1 MKILAVGINHKTS
14 PIEIREKFHL
24 SLLERELLISELK
37 NDPSV
42 AAAIILST
50 CNRCEIYATAVEDHP
65 SVEIIKKLFRIKHQP
80 QTQDLQK
87 IFYVHE
93 GPKAAEHFLKVACG
107 LDSLILGEKQI
118 LGQIK
123 EAVSLSRQNGMM
135 DKILNILTNFVME
148 TGKKAR
154 QETHIDFGG
163 VSVSAAAVSMAQNLL
178 GSLEGKSVLV
188 IGSGKMGCLA
198 LNYLRQKKAKHIYL
212 MNRTEEK
219 AAVVAQEFQAESV
232 PFWNLKEVLTKVD
245 VCICSSGAPHYLI
258 TRDLMENVVKSRN
271 SPLIC
276 IDISMPRNIDP
287 QVAQISGVKLISL
300 DDLDRVI
307 EKNVQTRQAA
317 VQDVEQL
324 IARKIEEF
332 YKAILKIR
340 LMDSQHVVSI
350 GETNENK

>member
-1 MKILAVGINHKTS
+1 MAVGINHKTS

-24 SLLERELLISELK
+24 SPLERELLISEFK

-42 AAAIILST
+42 AAVVILST
-50 CNRCEIYATAVEDHP
+50 CNRCEIYATVVDDHP
-65 SVEIIKKLFRIKHQP
+65 PPEIIKRLFRIKHQP
-80 QTQDLQK
+80 VTDDLQK
-87 IFYVHE
+87 MFYAHE
-93 GPKAAEHFLKVACG
+93 GPKAAEHFLRVACG

-123 EAVSLSRQNGMM
+123 EAVGLSRQNGMM
-135 DKILNILTNFVME
+135 DKTLNILTNFVME

-154 QETHIDFGG
+154 QETQIDFGG

-178 GSLEGKSVLV
+178 GSLEGKNVLV

-198 LNYLRQKKAKHIYL
+198 LNYLRQKKAEHIYL

-219 AAVVAQEFQAESV
+219 AAVIAQEFQAESV

-287 QVAQISGVKLISL
+287 QVAQIGGVKLISL

-332 YKAILKIR
+332 YKAISKVR